1 MQPASGSVE
10 WSADHSPQRIPEQFD
25 SERIGEQSDS
35 SAVQPAQHVFLL
47 LPESSST
54 PRPHEYGVYG
64 YNYEQATPVH
74 PPDLNSASSVS
85 GQSSVERRAYES
97 QAPVVSAHLSELL
110 RQRYQ
115 KPGRPSSVGG
125 SRQAPSSAFG
135 TASRPDSLDS
145 AEQPVSS
152 RIRQANPQSGDSAP
166 CHGGKPP
173 PPVLKAPPPKPGWQR
188 AAFKAPPPNGSL
200 PLHFGGYHNPTSF
213 VHGHRAPHSAGD
225 PRRNTQ
231 EPNRLSKA
239 SSSGVPQRVQL
250 FIISSSE

>member
-1 MQPASGSVE
+1 MQPPSGSVE
-10 WSADHSPQRIPEQFD
+10 RSADHSPQRIPEQSD
-25 SERIGEQSDS
+25 PERIGEQSDS
-35 SAVQPAQHVFLL
+35 SAVQPAQHVSLP

-74 PPDLNSASSVS
+74 PPDFNSASSAS
-85 GQSSVERRAYES
+85 GESSVERRVYES

-125 SRQAPSSAFG
+125 SRQVPPSDFG

-152 RIRQANPQSGDSAP
+152 RIRQSNPQSGDSSF
-166 CHGGKPP
+166 CHGGKPC
-173 PPVLKAPPPKPGWQR
+173 PPVLKAPPPKLEWQR

-200 PLHFGGYHNPTSF
+200 PLHLAGYHNHTSF
-213 VHGHRAPHSAGD
+213 VHGHRAPPSAGD

-231 EPNRLSKA
+231 EPNCSSKA

-250 FIISSSE
+250 FIIPSSE